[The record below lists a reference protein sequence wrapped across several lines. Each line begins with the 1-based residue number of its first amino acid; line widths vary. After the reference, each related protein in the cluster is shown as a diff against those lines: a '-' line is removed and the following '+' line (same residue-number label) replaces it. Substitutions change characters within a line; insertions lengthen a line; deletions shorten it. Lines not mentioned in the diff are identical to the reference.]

1 MKKNTASQIVGV
13 QMITAADGTA
23 FTGSVTCSYTIDG
36 GTQTSGAT
44 VTHEGNG
51 FHTMPVSATL
61 SNGDHIGFTFIGTG
75 AIPATVQV
83 YTNFPQTVDNKTG
96 ITGGTI
102 TTVTTLT
109 NKTGF
114 SLSTA
119 GILAIWH
126 QLTSAVVTAST
137 IGKLL
142 KDNINATITSA
153 ATATGFAT
161 STKQDTMETTLN
173 DVPTTA
179 EFEARTLAA
188 AAYFDPA
195 ADTVANVTTV
205 GTTTTNTDM
214 RGTDSANTTTPL
226 DAAGV
231 RTAVGLASANMDTQ
245 FTASATVTG
254 HATEAKQ
261 DVIDGIVDQILVD
274 TGTTLDGKIDTIDTN
289 VDAIKVPTDKMVFT
303 KANELDVNT
312 KSINDAEVVGDGNGS
327 PWDGV

>member
-1 MKKNTASQIVGV
+1 MIATADGSDVTTGTCNVAVEI
-13 QMITAADGTA
+13 DGTA
-23 FTGSVTCSYTIDG
+23 GTG
-36 GTQTSGAT
+36 GTAT
-44 VTHEGNG
+44 HIANGKWEYAPIQADTNGSHITFQFVLTNAVTALLN
-51 FHTMPVSATL
+51 
-61 SNGDHIGFTFIGTG
+61 
-75 AIPATVQV
+75 V
-83 YTNFPQTVDNKTG
+83 YTTFPQTVDNKTG